1 MASLLF
7 SKNRMLEL
15 AQRYLT
21 RWQHAA
27 EEQQTEEQQR
37 PKVAP
42 PAALHEA
49 APPPA
54 EEAAAAAV
62 PAVSGGAEPRSA
74 RLEALLAQ
82 LPPAQA
88 SELREL
94 LHLPPAAD
102 AEAAP
107 TTMTPPWVSRSRA
120 ALMRQ
125 QGLLSSGPMA
135 FGAVYDALQA
145 AAAHALPAVAAEK
158 QLSLS
163 RENAMVWLAPLCAA
177 LLLAAALF
185 FAGVR
190 HGQHAALASVA
201 AAAVMPRN

>member
-1 MASLLF
+1 
-7 SKNRMLEL
+7 MLEL
-15 AQRYLT
+15 AERYLT

-27 EEQQTEEQQR
+27 EASMVEAQRAEEQLH

-42 PAALHEA
+42 PAALHEVV
-49 APPPA
+49 PPPA
-54 EEAAAAAV
+54 EAV
-62 PAVSGGAEPRSA
+62 PSASHGVEPSA
-74 RLEALLAQ
+74 RLDALLAQ

-94 LHLPPAAD
+94 LHLPAPAAPPP
-102 AEAAP
+102 ATGEAAP
-107 TTMTPPWVSRSRA
+107 TPPWTLRSRA

-145 AAAHALPAVAAEK
+145 AAAHALPAVDTASSRHK
-158 QLSLS
+158 QLLS
-163 RENAMVWLAPLCAA
+163 REVLMAWLAPLCAA

-190 HGQHAALASVA
+190 HGERAALASIA
-201 AAAVMPRN
+201 AAADMPRRN

>member
-1 MASLLF
+1 
-7 SKNRMLEL
+7 MLEL

-21 RWQHAA
+21 RWQLAA

-49 APPPA
+49 APPP
-54 EEAAAAAV
+54 EEEVAAAV
-62 PAVSGGAEPRSA
+62 PAVSGGADPRSA

-94 LHLPPAAD
+94 LQLPPAAD
-102 AEAAP
+102 AEAAS
-107 TTMTPPWVSRSRA
+107 TTTLTPPWVSRSRA

-158 QLSLS
+158 QLLLS
-163 RENAMVWLAPLCAA
+163 RENVMAWLAPLCAA